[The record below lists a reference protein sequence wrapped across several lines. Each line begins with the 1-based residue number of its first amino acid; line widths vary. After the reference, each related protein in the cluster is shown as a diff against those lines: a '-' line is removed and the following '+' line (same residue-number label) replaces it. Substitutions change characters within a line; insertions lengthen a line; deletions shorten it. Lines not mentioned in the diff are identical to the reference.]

1 MNELPAENSQ
11 SLRPELMESFEE
23 WNQTAGAWPLKRLVA
38 MWNDLPG
45 VTPVQKF
52 TSREVALQRI
62 WRFMHAPE
70 QTTQRKEKEQSRRTL
85 FSSQHSRRSRS
96 SKPAPENSFTS
107 EMRC

>member
-70 QTTQRKEKEQSRRTL
+70 QRSVWSGCAIGRLITTSIE
-85 FSSQHSRRSRS
+85 
-96 SKPAPENSFTS
+96 FTVRWTVVHPGRFGMS
-107 EMRC
+107 WRA